1 MNAHAFVNILAL
13 FLSLVVFLILL
24 WHFRRHPER
33 TASSRI
39 EPLHAPSMIPNPI
52 GEDEEKLIR
61 NIRDFEEGIVRE
73 VMVPRIDMIA
83 VEEAT
88 SLRDFRLLALEKG
101 HSRIPVYR
109 KTVDHIIGIAYIK
122 DLLRYWDAGEENM
135 TVAALMRPP
144 YFIPETKNIPELLHE
159 FQAHKVHI
167 AIVIDE
173 YGGTAGIVTIEDL
186 LEVIF
191 GEIADEHEQ
200 EKAELIRQIDEYT
213 FEVSAKAGIDD
224 LEEYIGDLG
233 IEQQEFD
240 TVGGLLFAMVGDV
253 PQKGDVIP
261 HHDLKFTILQADK
274 QRILQ
279 VKVEREH
286 DLAPPQSSPLS

>member
-1 MNAHAFVNILAL
+1 
-13 FLSLVVFLILL
+13 
-24 WHFRRHPER
+24 
-33 TASSRI
+33 
-39 EPLHAPSMIPNPI
+39 
-52 GEDEEKLIR
+52 
-61 NIRDFEEGIVRE
+61 
-73 VMVPRIDMIA
+73 
-83 VEEAT
+83 
-88 SLRDFRLLALEKG
+88 
-101 HSRIPVYR
+101 
-109 KTVDHIIGIAYIK
+109 
-122 DLLRYWDAGEENM
+122 M

-213 FEVSAKAGIDD
+213 FEVSAKAGIDE